1 MREMDISEYSYKN
14 GYEKGKAD
22 MKEELTD
29 DLIAWVSSKIVEYKD
44 RRDDF
49 TYGERKA
56 YREVL
61 NRLGD
66 IIKETEY
73 KPKKRKKAEE
83 DDAETV

>member
-1 MREMDISEYSYKN
+1 MRWFDQNEEAYKN

-83 DDAETV
+83 DNAETV